1 MEYYLLTFQLTFELW
16 EQGPNYCTTLSCSFF
31 SSGANMI
38 TSFCHFS
45 MQLILLSCKCKLPC
59 HMAFLWKWRR
69 VYKLCR
75 HERLHVGLH
84 YFKIS
89 PRNLLI
95 YDNKNLMVLR
105 IGVLGS
111 LPLSSSSSLLP
122 LSSSSSSSSSFP
134 SSSPSSISSSS
145 FSSLP

>member
-1 MEYYLLTFQLTFELW
+1 MRCYPLVFSILQNGILSTDVSADVWALRARAY
-16 EQGPNYCTTLSCSFF
+16 NYCTTLSCSFF

-111 LPLSSSSSLLP
+111 LPLP
-122 LSSSSSSSSSFP
+122 SSSSSSS
-134 SSSPSSISSSS
+134 
-145 FSSLP
+145 

>member
-1 MEYYLLTFQLTFELW
+1 MWILNLLAISSFQSSFLLLDTKLWFCFSISTTEEINPFFYVLGQVQMLNFLCAKWDSTLWFSAYCKMEYYLLTFELW
-16 EQGPNYCTTLSCSFF
+16 GQGPNYCTTLSCSFF

-59 HMAFLWKWRR
+59 HMAFRWKWRR

-84 YFKIS
+84 Y
-89 PRNLLI
+89 
-95 YDNKNLMVLR
+95 
-105 IGVLGS
+105 
-111 LPLSSSSSLLP
+111 
-122 LSSSSSSSSSFP
+122 
-134 SSSPSSISSSS
+134 
-145 FSSLP
+145 